1 MANTVSKALFTKTM
15 TNKEHLFESIYRRFQ
30 PQLRRYFATCFNS
43 DDAEDLCQQLFM
55 KIWLYQVQNP
65 DFVPKDW
72 RAWLFRAA
80 VNLKNDHI
88 RLLKALPQTFE
99 LIENEDSPADPLLL
113 PDGADAQIDSMMIRM
128 ALYNLKERDRD
139 LILLKYMGFSSGEIG
154 TMLNLSASAVRS
166 RSVTAKERF
175 AKALRKHS
183 H

>member
-1 MANTVSKALFTKTM
+1 MM
-15 TNKEHLFESIYRRFQ
+15 TNNKQVFETIYLGFQ
-30 PQLRRYFATCFNS
+30 PQLYRYFAACFND

-55 KIWLYQVQNP
+55 KLWLYQVQNP
-65 DFVPKDW
+65 NFVPKNW

-99 LIENEDSPADPLLL
+99 LIENEDSPADPFLL
-113 PDGADAQIDSMMIRM
+113 PDGCEAHVDQLAVRQ
-128 ALYNLKERDRD
+128 ALFALKDRDRD

-154 TMLNLSASAVRS
+154 RMLNLSASAVRS

-175 AKALRKHS
+175 AKQLNKFSVVH
-183 H
+183 HD